1 MKSIINL
8 QICRNNNRNKLEN
21 VNVRSSTVIVDSLN
35 LNEDHFPIENSLSNL

>member
-35 LNEDHFPIENSLSNL
+35 LNENRFPIENSLSNI